1 MALRARLQVCPLGG
15 RQWSSSQQTGFDFC
29 RIKWSRGGPRTRAK
43 EGHLRLSYLFLFLLV
58 KFALAARARFDVSG
72 GRRLATRV
80 RRLLMLAGLRAEEM
94 QAEGCQREIKAL
106 QCTVHKVF
114 SFSFLVLCSGLRAA
128 AADPLLPPASP
139 VTHYWFPFTVPLMC
153 VQIMAECGRDWRAG
167 GGVGVG
173 RACVR
178 CSFFIP

>member
-1 MALRARLQVCPLGG
+1 MLG
-15 RQWSSSQQTGFDFC
+15 
-29 RIKWSRGGPRTRAK
+29 
-43 EGHLRLSYLFLFLLV
+43 
-58 KFALAARARFDVSG
+58 
-72 GRRLATRV
+72 
-80 RRLLMLAGLRAEEM
+80 GLRAEEM

-153 VQIMAECGRDWRAG
+153 VQIMAECGRDWWG
-167 GGVGVG
+167 GGLVEPASVAVSSSPNGH
-173 RACVR
+173 CVLHPR
-178 CSFFIP
+178 